1 MRHFNINNILLIIAL
16 VFLTGCYS
24 HRNIGY
30 LQERDDLPHYEKDE
44 YKEYRLQVNDA
55 VIYRLIT
62 MDETISK
69 VMQSNSTNS
78 LSNNNSIYYRIYPDS
93 TIDLPFLSSVKIGGM
108 TIPEAE
114 EEVQRRMREIV
125 PDAEVRLDLYNK
137 TFTVIG
143 DMSSG
148 TYQIYKEKMTIFQ
161 ALAMTGDVMNSGDR
175 RHVRIIRPRTNE
187 KPEVLEFDL
196 RTNSII
202 DSKYYYIQ
210 PNDVIYVQRDKNS
223 FYKVANYASFTSLV
237 TSSLSLLISVLSYVK

>member
-1 MRHFNINNILLIIAL
+1 
-16 VFLTGCYS
+16 
-24 HRNIGY
+24 
-30 LQERDDLPHYEKDE
+30 
-44 YKEYRLQVNDA
+44 
-55 VIYRLIT
+55 
-62 MDETISK
+62 
-69 VMQSNSTNS
+69 
-78 LSNNNSIYYRIYPDS
+78 
-93 TIDLPFLSSVKIGGM
+93 
-108 TIPEAE
+108 
-114 EEVQRRMREIV
+114 
-125 PDAEVRLDLYNK
+125 
-137 TFTVIG
+137 
-143 DMSSG
+143 MSSG